1 MKKITVLKIGGEV
14 LQDAQKLSQ
23 TLSEFHRITG
33 PKILVHGGG
42 REVND
47 LSLKMGVEPQIVE
60 GRRITDSFQLEL
72 AVMLYAGKI
81 NTQLVAQLS
90 ALGTTAI
97 GISGADMN
105 IIACEKRP
113 VTTIDYGFVGD
124 VKQVNA
130 DALMQLLNQGVC
142 PVVCSVTNDKSGQL
156 LNTNADTIATEI
168 AKALSQEHQ
177 VQLDLLMGPLGIMT
191 DLNAPH
197 TLIDK
202 LGYSRYEQL
211 RADGTLSAG
220 ILPKLQNA
228 YEALNAG
235 VYRVRIGNIHLLT
248 EEKGTEIC
256 L

>member
-14 LQDAQKLSQ
+14 LQDSEKLSQ
-23 TLSEFHRITG
+23 TLSEFNRITG

-47 LSLKMGVEPQIVE
+47 LSLKMGVEPQIIE

-90 ALGTTAI
+90 ALGTAAI

-105 IIACEKRP
+105 IIDCEKRP

-177 VQLDLLMGPLGIMT
+177 VQLDL
-191 DLNAPH
+191 
-197 TLIDK
+197 
-202 LGYSRYEQL
+202 
-211 RADGTLSAG
+211 
-220 ILPKLQNA
+220 
-228 YEALNAG
+228 
-235 VYRVRIGNIHLLT
+235 
-248 EEKGTEIC
+248 
-256 L
+256 